1 MKVNKFNNENEF
13 IINRI
18 KEELEKINESS
29 GSEEKKNYDFKHIV
43 DIIMN
48 DKNSIGTFYTANN
61 IINKSEIESIFDKFN
76 KSMKIINTKSDEI
89 EHYIERL
96 NNVNKNAVSPLLTKV
111 NNLLNRMKN
120 LNNSD
125 CDYIEDYKNSNITEH
140 EAISTTNGFL
150 ELRAKE
156 DKETHQIGGVEVISS
171 NGLPG
176 DTHTAYMD
184 GGNIIFN
191 GETNSKLNINNI
203 INDNCYEYEL
213 INISKEDYKKA
224 KGYGFKYD
232 EDIPYVSKDKILN
245 LKLKLYL
252 KKEKEIN
259 SITFNDY
266 QISSPYIIK
275 SITILNSNNNTPTI
289 VRNTMSN
296 NFNSFSFATQSVKE
310 ITLNLEQTSKDKCY
324 IGHFYNSNIKQ
335 SDYGYYEE
343 YEDIRIGSITNL
355 CVTVDANSKIIKHP
369 STNNSSE
376 TFSENA
382 TRKALY
388 TNNLNRQLIPC
399 ERFSISLGNFKIH
412 SNSYEN
418 KGFCITQYTTQ
429 NPIKSISLDADEY
442 IPNTNDETYIRYSIS
457 FNKET
462 WYSIVP
468 AYRASSSDIHT
479 ISINSAITT
488 TPLNMKSIFTN
499 NKETAFYLKT
509 ELGTSDSSVTP
520 RIEQV
525 KFKVKVSE

>member
-13 IINRI
+13 IINKI
-18 KEELEKINESS
+18 HEELDKINTSTYS
-29 GSEEKKNYDFKHIV
+29 DEKKNYDFKHIV

-48 DKNSIGTFYTANN
+48 DKNSIGTFYTSNN
-61 IINKSEIESIFDKFN
+61 IINKKEIETIFNKFN
-76 KSMKIINTKSDEI
+76 EAMKIINIKNDEI
-89 EHYIERL
+89 EHYIDRL
-96 NNVNKNAVSPLLTKV
+96 NTINTNAVSPLLIKI

-125 CDYIEDYKNSNITEH
+125 YEYIEDYKNSNTTEY

-156 DKETHQIGGVEVISS
+156 DKETHQINGIEIISS

-176 DTHTAYMD
+176 DTHTAYID
-184 GGNIIFN
+184 GGKVIFN
-191 GETNSKLNINNI
+191 GETNTKLNINNI
-203 INDNCYEYEL
+203 KNDNCYEYEL

-232 EDIPYVSKDKILN
+232 EDISYISKDKELK

-266 QISSPYIIK
+266 QLSSPYIIK
-275 SITILNSNNNTPTI
+275 SITILNSNNNTTTI
-289 VRNTMSN
+289 ARDIMSN

-310 ITLNLEQTSKDKCY
+310 ITLSLEQNSKDKCY
-324 IGHFYNSNIKQ
+324 IGHFYESNIKQ

-355 CVTVDANSKIIKHP
+355 CVTVDANNKIVKHP
-369 STNNSSE
+369 STNNSSD

-399 ERFSISLGNFKIH
+399 ERMSISLGNFKVH
-412 SNSYEN
+412 SDSYED

-429 NPIKSISLDADEY
+429 NAIKSISLDADEY
-442 IPNTNDETYIRYSIS
+442 LPNTNENTYIKYSIS
-457 FNKET
+457 FNKEKWHT
-462 WYSIVP
+462 IVP
-468 AYRASSSDIHT
+468 TYRASSSDVHT

-488 TPLNMKSIFTN
+488 TPLNIKSIFTN
-499 NKETAFYLKT
+499 NKETVFYLKT
-509 ELGTSDSSVTP
+509 ELSTSNSSVTP
-520 RIEQV
+520 RVEQV
-525 KFKVKVSE
+525 KLKVKEEE